1 MSKSAETPKAQ
12 REKKAYRAP
21 TLKTYGNVHQIT
33 RSADGFVT
41 DNGKPVAHKTG
52 LQQQ

>member
-1 MSKSAETPKAQ
+1 MAKSADTAQ
-12 REKKAYRAP
+12 AQHGKKAYRTP

-33 RSADGFVT
+33 KAGDGKAS

-52 LQQQ
+52 LNP